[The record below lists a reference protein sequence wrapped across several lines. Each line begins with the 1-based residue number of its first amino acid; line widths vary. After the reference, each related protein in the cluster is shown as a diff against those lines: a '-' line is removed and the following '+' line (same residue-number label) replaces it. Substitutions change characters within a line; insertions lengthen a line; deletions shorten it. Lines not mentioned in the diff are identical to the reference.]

1 MDPECGVHVRAVHRH
16 ASCGTFPLRE
26 PLSAQRVLL
35 QQRHPGPDDVN
46 LGRDTETLL
55 ESLDS
60 PVVVFLDHQ
69 RLAHICKYISQ
80 YTQRFIVSAGRVRQ
94 VSSRFFVSGIQ
105 IHMIAARKKATPATA
120 NAAKK
125 PRDAASEPTTN
136 GAAALAMR
144 PVL

>member
-16 ASCGTFPLRE
+16 ASCGTFPLLE

-105 IHMIAARKKATPATA
+105 SHMMAARKKAKPATA
-120 NAAKK
+120 NAEKN
-125 PRDAASEPTTN
+125 PREAASEPTTN